1 MRAKFINENMSF
13 ERSNDA
19 LKDLNIGKR
28 IKIEKWLNIK
38 ENFVGYYC
46 INRDL
51 TIDVNLKHPSSSA
64 GINFGNIPDY
74 IKFNFIN
81 SFEASSKVIP
91 LYGNLYLENKTVN
104 DSFIISSLIFSN
116 IQVHSGLVITN
127 QGFISKNL
135 SK

>member
-1 MRAKFINENMSF
+1 MSF

-81 SFEASSKVIP
+81 SSLAAFNLHSLKGFPKIVNGSVTFQSISVTKEEIENFCDVK
-91 LYGNLYLENKTVN
+91 GN
-104 DSFIISSLIFSN
+104 II
-116 IQVHSGLVITN
+116 
-127 QGFISKNL
+127 KM
-135 SK
+135 